1 MCLKNDAFSKLNNVS
16 KMVLDFYKKL
26 QQILQSEKRLVL
38 MVVIAN
44 EGSSPGRKGFKMLV
58 TKSQMYGTIGGGIM
72 EHKLVEYAQS
82 LLDKPIFEPFI
93 KHQIHDKSALKDQSG
108 MICSGQQTIAFFDI
122 TLDFLILIE
131 QILTEK
137 NFEITYN
144 NFGINVSAVNKEWSF
159 SETNT
164 FPQKVYIIGGG
175 HVGLALSDVLSRMD
189 FEIHILDHRENLNTM
204 EVNNFV
210 TTKQTIEFEEI
221 GNYIPEGENSY
232 IVIMSFGYR
241 TDDVIIR
248 QLINKDFNYIGMLGS
263 KEKIATLFRNMI
275 SDGFDKDRIAKVYA
289 PIGIDI
295 KSETTQEIAISIA
308 AQLIRVKNQNR

>member
-1 MCLKNDAFSKLNNVS
+1 
-16 KMVLDFYKKL
+16 MVLDFYKKL

-72 EHKLVEYAQS
+72 EHKLVEFAES
-82 LLDKPIFEPFI
+82 LLDKPTFVPFI
-93 KHQIHDKSALKDQSG
+93 KHQIHDKSAPKDQSG
-108 MICSGQQTIAFFDI
+108 MICSGQQTIAFYDI
-122 TLDFLILIE
+122 MADFLPLVN

-137 NFEITYN
+137 DFVITYSN
-144 NFGINVSAVNKEWSF
+144 LGINIPDENTEWSF
-159 SETNT
+159 TETNSLV
-164 FPQKVYIIGGG
+164 QKVYIIGGG
-175 HVGLALSDVLSRMD
+175 HIGLALSEVLSRMD

-204 EVNNFV
+204 VANNFV
-210 TTKQTIEFEEI
+210 TTKQTVEFEEI
-221 GNYIPEGENSY
+221 EKYIPEGGNSY
-232 IVIMSFGYR
+232 VVIMSFGYR

-248 QLINKDFNYIGMLGS
+248 QLINKNFKYVGLLGS
-263 KEKIATLFRNMI
+263 KEKIATLFQNMI

-295 KSETTQEIAISIA
+295 KSETTQEIAISVA